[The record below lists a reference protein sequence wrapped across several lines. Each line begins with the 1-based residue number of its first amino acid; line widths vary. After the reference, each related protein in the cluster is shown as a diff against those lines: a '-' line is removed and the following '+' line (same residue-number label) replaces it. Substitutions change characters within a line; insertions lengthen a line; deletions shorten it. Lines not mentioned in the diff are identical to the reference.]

1 MPGSFFTSIGA
12 VVDSLA
18 LVARHVHDQFASPY
32 RVSMKTRVRLIAH
45 QGVKLELAGGRSMS
59 GDSDI
64 QDATEYRIVYIP
76 AFDVA
81 DETALST
88 LLDRSQPVAGWLRTQ
103 RNKGALLAAS
113 GSGVAILAHTGLLDD
128 CTAAVPRS
136 LASFFRRRFP
146 RVRPDIRS
154 NVVEHD
160 GISSCSSQTGE
171 LILITRLV
179 EQIVSP
185 HSARWLASLTGSDR
199 NWQEDRPQS
208 DDPLVSTAQL
218 WLAQRYAQ
226 EFKIGELAAAL
237 SVSQATLLRHF
248 SRSLGTT
255 PRAYA
260 NWLRIEAAKRIL
272 RNTQITVEQ
281 VAAMIGYSD
290 VRSFRSTFHKFA
302 STSPAAYRRSV
313 RASD

>member
-1 MPGSFFTSIGA
+1 LTSVGA
-12 VVDSLA
+12 VVDSFA

-32 RVSMKTRVRLIAH
+32 RISMQTRVRLIGH
-45 QGVKLELAGGRSMS
+45 LGLELELAGGRWMS
-59 GDSDI
+59 GDGDI
-64 QDATEYRIVYIP
+64 SDATDYRIVYIP

-81 DETALST
+81 DEIALNT
-88 LLDRSQPVAGWLRTQ
+88 LLDSCQPVVDWLRKQ

-113 GSGVAILAHTGLLDD
+113 GTGVAILAHTGLLDD
-128 CTAAVPRS
+128 GTAAVPRS

-146 RVRPDIRS
+146 RVRPNIRS

-160 GISSCSSQTGE
+160 DISTCSSQTGE
-171 LILITRLV
+171 LTLITRLV
-179 EQIVSP
+179 EQVVSP
-185 HSARWLASLTGSDR
+185 HSARWLASLTGSDQ
-199 NWQEDRPQS
+199 NWQEERPES
-208 DDPLVSTAQL
+208 DDPLVSSAQL

-226 EFKIGELAAAL
+226 EFKIAELAAAL

-248 SRSLGTT
+248 SRSLGIT

-260 NWLRIEAAKRIL
+260 NWLRVEAAKRIL

-290 VRSFRSTFHKFA
+290 VRSFRATFHKFA

-313 RASD
+313 RVAD